1 MHDKGPMASYKK
13 LEKSVDFS
21 GTGGRNKSEKSTG
34 PGAGVGGKPQVIEL
48 QEREYQD
55 LGI

>member
-1 MHDKGPMASYKK
+1 VHDKGPMASYKK